1 MRHNSPR
8 WLPILGSWWLP
19 IKLLCTHCPTLRAHN
34 HVELK
39 QSISMAEVGGS
50 SSSGSAAADDLGS
63 GQHGGSSADPGV
75 DTIELLD
82 DADEEVGPRL
92 CCRCRIL

>member
-1 MRHNSPR
+1 M
-8 WLPILGSWWLP
+8 
-19 IKLLCTHCPTLRAHN
+19 
-34 HVELK
+34 ELN
-39 QSISMAEVGGS
+39 QSISISMADLGCS
-50 SSSGSAAADDLGS
+50 SSSGSGAADDLGS

>member
-1 MRHNSPR
+1 
-8 WLPILGSWWLP
+8 
-19 IKLLCTHCPTLRAHN
+19 
-34 HVELK
+34 
-39 QSISMAEVGGS
+39 MAEVGGS